1 MFESVQRGLYFV
13 GDKEVYFR
21 SKWEANYCLYL
32 EFLKKNG
39 EIVDYQYEPY
49 WLEFP
54 IKHGTTRYLPDF
66 MVTTKKTVEIH
77 EVKGFLTP
85 KGKTQLKRVAKYYP
99 QFKVVLV
106 DSIFMKDL
114 KKKWGKLLKFY

>member
-1 MFESVQRGLYFV
+1 MFDNVQRGTYLV
-13 GDKEVYFR
+13 GDKEIYFR

-39 EIVDYQYEPY
+39 EIVDYVYEPY

-66 MVTTKKTVEIH
+66 LVTTAKGVEIH
-77 EVKGFLTP
+77 EVKGYQTS
-85 KGKTQLKRVAKYYP
+85 KSKTQMKRVAKYYP
-99 QFKVVLV
+99 QFKVVMV
-106 DSIFMKDL
+106 DSAFMKDL
-114 KKKWGKLLKFY
+114 KKNFGTLLKFY